1 VSDVALVVEDDPVSR
16 RIIVVRLQRGGFTT
30 IEAADGAEALAR
42 IGQSLPDAVVTDM
55 AMPGMDGWEL
65 IARLQA
71 DARTADLPIVVL
83 TSGLG
88 LRPAPD
94 GVRRVLVKPDDL
106 GKLVDAVRTAIAQ
119 RRRP

>member
-16 RIIVVRLQRGGFTT
+16 RIVVARLQRSGFTT
-30 IEAADGAEALAR
+30 VEAADGTQALAR
-42 IGQSLPDAVVTDM
+42 LAQSLPDAIVTDM

-65 IARLQA
+65 ISRLQS
-71 DARTADLPIVVL
+71 DPRTADIPIVIF

-94 GVRRVLVKPDDL
+94 GIRVLVKPDDL
-106 GKLVDAVRTAIAQ
+106 GRLADAVRAAIAKAV
-119 RRRP
+119 RP